1 MAHILSLVPLIG
13 LGVAVSLAV
22 FLFFEK
28 RAIQAKKQHEKS
40 HDINAQGSLTES
52 FALYETEKNVI
63 SYMGVMFIFT
73 LFLSYMAFFKGGLT
87 LADVFL
93 YIFLTTFV
101 GSVIILVLKL
111 KRNILIK
118 VFAAFLY
125 GAPLIATSAFG
136 FILSYLFYSF
146 TN

>member
-1 MAHILSLVPLIG
+1 
-13 LGVAVSLAV
+13 
-22 FLFFEK
+22 
-28 RAIQAKKQHEKS
+28 
-40 HDINAQGSLTES
+40 
-52 FALYETEKNVI
+52 
-63 SYMGVMFIFT
+63 MGVMFIFT

-93 YIFLTTFV
+93 YIFLTTFI
-101 GSVIILVLKL
+101 GSVIILALKL